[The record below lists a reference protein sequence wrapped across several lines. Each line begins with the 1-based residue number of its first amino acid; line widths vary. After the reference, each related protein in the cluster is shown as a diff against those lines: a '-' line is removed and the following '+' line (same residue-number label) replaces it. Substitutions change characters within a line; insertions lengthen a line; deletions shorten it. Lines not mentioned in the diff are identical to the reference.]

1 MAFPYHPV
9 TASALCPACQLLAG
23 AGWPSVDPSWFV
35 WAWSP
40 CLDPFLCLTSCSEGI
55 TCLRACMH
63 AKSLQLCPNLCDHM
77 DCSPPSSSVCGI
89 LQARILE
96 WIVISSSSVSPWT
109 RDQTRI
115 SCISCIG
122 KCVLYHKCL
131 LGSFHQP
138 DFQCHERVHL
148 FPSLT

>member
-1 MAFPYHPV
+1 MGEGSVMSLVVTFPLWESWDEFWAPTGSQSVAFPYQPA

-23 AGWPSVDPSWFV
+23 VDWPSVDPSRFV

-55 TCLRACMH
+55 TCLRACVH

-96 WIVISSSSVSPWT
+96 WIVISSSSVS
-109 RDQTRI
+109 
-115 SCISCIG
+115 S
-122 KCVLYHKCL
+122 
-131 LGSFHQP
+131 
-138 DFQCHERVHL
+138 
-148 FPSLT
+148 